1 MRATPPTGFPPC
13 KCRYD
18 FPGLA
23 PCCTRLSLTRAVG
36 LSIIPTDPV
45 ASPIEKQ
52 FMAKYQC
59 VCGAKY
65 RFADSAV
72 GKKAK
77 CKRCGA
83 VFTLE
88 ADDGP
93 IPIADDP
100 PDVSDSPSSDRPRVS
115 GPSPFPSSPP
125 IVDSPTPAR
134 GYGDSILWTIFFPS
148 SIRNL
153 LTFVAIWIG
162 LAVGWMM
169 PCFAWVLVAFWY
181 AAFQFAVIE
190 SAAAGDKSLP
200 EIGFSRDDLFD
211 AFIDA
216 LRWVG
221 SWGIALAP
229 AIVYFLVEIG
239 SGAGGARQT
248 VTALAGGIAGL
259 LPGSGADPIFVTL
272 LAAGLFMWPIIVLVI
287 TLGGFECLFRV
298 DLLFI
303 TIARPFLAYLVT
315 LVLVFGATAVEEVLR
330 KAVST
335 GAATGT
341 GGGIGT
347 AIGGYLAAYALSV
360 GISLYCN
367 IVMLRAIGLYYHH
380 FKHKFEWDWG

>member
-1 MRATPPTGFPPC
+1 MP
-13 KCRYD
+13 K
-18 FPGLA
+18 L
-23 PCCTRLSLTRAVG
+23 
-36 LSIIPTDPV
+36 
-45 ASPIEKQ
+45 
-52 FMAKYQC
+52 QC

-100 PDVSDSPSSDRPRVS
+100 PDVSDSPLTDRPRVS
-115 GPSPFPSSPP
+115 GPSPFPPSPP
-125 IVDSPTPAR
+125 NVDSLTPAR
-134 GYGDSILWTIFFPS
+134 GYGESILWTIFFPS

-153 LTFVAIWIG
+153 LTFFAIWIG
-162 LAVGWMM
+162 LTVGWML
-169 PCFAWVLVAFWY
+169 PWFGSIFVTLWY
-181 AAFQFAVIE
+181 AAFRFAVIE

-200 EIGFSRDDLFD
+200 EVGFSRDDLFD
-211 AFIDA
+211 AFSDA
-216 LRWVG
+216 LRWLG
-221 SWGIALAP
+221 SWAIALAP
-229 AIVYFLVEIG
+229 ALIYFILEAG
-239 SGAGGARQT
+239 SGAGSAQQT

-259 LPGSGADPIFVTL
+259 LPGSGADPTFVTL
-272 LAAGLFMWPIIVLVI
+272 LAAGLFMWPIMVLVI
-287 TLGGFECLFRV
+287 TLGGFECLYRV

-303 TIARPFLAYLVT
+303 TIVRSFPAYLVT
-315 LVLVFGATAVEEVLR
+315 LALVFGATAVEEVLNN
-330 KAVST
+330 AVSA

-360 GISLYCN
+360 GITLYCN

-380 FKHKFEWDWG
+380 FKHKFAWDWG